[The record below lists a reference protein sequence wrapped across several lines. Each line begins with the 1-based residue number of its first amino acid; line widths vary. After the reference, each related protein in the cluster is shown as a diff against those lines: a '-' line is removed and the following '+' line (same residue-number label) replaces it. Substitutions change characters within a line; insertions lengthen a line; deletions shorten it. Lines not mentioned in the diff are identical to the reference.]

1 MAWVS
6 IGSTNL
12 VEGSSVRGYAYFEY
26 DDTSSEP
33 RSCRLRIAARSG
45 YSFTVNFNNI
55 TVDGTNYGSRA
66 SLTQNSGTF
75 WTGNIS
81 GGRNVTASWTNTWY
95 AGTKTPSITGYLPSA
110 TVAPSGLDISVSDI
124 KDTQVT
130 FNVTLSSYGTP
141 SSTDGRYIEAAL
153 LDTSTYGNPYRWST
167 VRNASSASIT
177 VSDSTASVSADR
189 LNIIGNRRY
198 YYGAFATNTQSHT
211 QIVKGSLITRPA
223 YITDVTVTDDGTGNM
238 TISVQHANE
247 GTADTVYTEYSSD
260 QSNWT
265 AVQDTFTLELHS
277 ATTLYIRRRNS
288 TGSTPVRTVS
298 IVPATTVKLYGS
310 VNNQA
315 KEIRKLY
322 GSVNGQAVR
331 IRKLY
336 GSVNGRSKLIF
347 VENINP
353 WSSRGSGTAGDP
365 YVISSSYGDSIL
377 W

>member
-6 IGSTNL
+6 IGSTDL
-12 VEGSSVRGYAYFEY
+12 IEGSSVRGYVHFEY

-33 RSCRLRIAARSG
+33 RSCRLRISARSG

-66 SLTQNSGTF
+66 NLKQNSGTF

-95 AGTKTPSITGYLPSA
+95 AGSKTPSITGYLPSA
-110 TVAPSGLDISVSDI
+110 VVAPSGLDITVNTI
-124 KDTQVT
+124 ADTSVT
-130 FNVTLSSYGTP
+130 FNVTLSSYGMP

-177 VSDSTASVSADR
+177 VSDSTASASSDR

-198 YYGAFATNTQSHT
+198 HYGAYATNTVLST
-211 QIVKGSLITRPA
+211 KVVKGSLITRPA

-247 GTADTVYTEYSSD
+247 GTADTVYTEYSLN
-260 QSNWT
+260 QSSWT

-353 WSSRGSGTAGDP
+353 WSSRGSGTADDP
-365 YVISSSYGDSIL
+365 YVISSSYGDTFR
-377 W
+377 